1 MLPMEVEDR
10 RRLMEEGRLAFN
22 RGEFYEAHEHW
33 EDVWNEIDDPD
44 RTWVQGLIQVATGLH
59 KVSGDKRGPART
71 LLEKALGKLADAP
84 DDFAG
89 YDVGAMKREA
99 AAALA
104 LLGDGKLPDAR
115 SVRLRKAS

>member
-1 MLPMEVEDR
+1 
-10 RRLMEEGRLAFN
+10 MEEGRLAFN

>member
-1 MLPMEVEDR
+1 MEVEER
-10 RRLMEEGRLAFN
+10 RRLMEEGRMAFN

-33 EDVWNEIDDPD
+33 EDVWNEIDDPE

-59 KVSGDKRGPART
+59 KVSGEKRGPART

-115 SVRLRKAS
+115 SVRLRKAP